1 MGFLRSLKTFREQ
14 TQMTILEKLW
24 YCWHCNSRR
33 SNIAT
38 KEDVWKSHSG
48 TLWPKWTHRVG
59 SEEALK
65 VVSQRRFHCRY
76 GHNEPLCISR
86 QAYSIKG
93 FQVPLQNWKPQKDT
107 GRVQKILSFSKKNN
121 CYRRWQGWWMW
132 RHKILRFL
140 GTAENGRR
148 TFNAAEPESESWTI
162 WDISLI
168 KNISIARWTFSE
180 EWYKHPTT

>member
-1 MGFLRSLKTFREQ
+1 M
-14 TQMTILEKLW
+14 
-24 YCWHCNSRR
+24 
-33 SNIAT
+33 
-38 KEDVWKSHSG
+38 
-48 TLWPKWTHRVG
+48 G

-107 GRVQKILSFSKKNN
+107 GQVQKILSFSKKNN
-121 CYRRWQGWWMW
+121 CYGRWQGWWMW

-140 GTAENGRR
+140 STAENGRR
-148 TFNAAEPESESWTI
+148 TFNAAEPESESLTSQNHI
-162 WDISLI
+162 QRGGDVSPNDIQSNWEMNKICTDCWSRIGQTLECDC
-168 KNISIARWTFSE
+168 SQRWRQLWETVDESSSE
-180 EWYKHPTT
+180 NRGTEFAQLPKPI